1 MLAPMGVSSS
11 LGVLYGS
18 LKVGGMR
25 QTGPRAPNNPP
36 KVPRQ
41 ACLSGPR
48 GSCDKPARVA
58 HPKRPSQGRSIGRMP
73 RFSTRWRGPPRPSP
87 PARPRRSS
95 PPSPRQSHRYSLRVH
110 CRRPVRGGSHASL
123 RLGVLWSPQ
132 SLCNASHLGGS
143 PLFEDGQHAGMSIC
157 RDSLQTAESLRPLLR
172 RAQRNTHAHWRSSLA
187 SRQRAASCL
196 SVDSG

>member
-1 MLAPMGVSSS
+1 MFDDACHQHGPLRARESGWYATNRAACAKQPAKSTSPS
-11 LGVLYGS
+11 LPEWPARLV
-18 LKVGGMR
+18 
-25 QTGPRAPNNPP
+25 
-36 KVPRQ
+36 RQ
-41 ACLSGPR
+41 ACPSGTSKKTESR
-48 GSCDKPARVA
+48 KKHRKDAKVQHEMERATET
-58 HPKRPSQGRSIGRMP
+58 M
-73 RFSTRWRGPPRPSP
+73 P